1 MRLQPRCR
9 VTAAGLFLLKLSVK
23 ALRLCQLPRGGSL
36 HICKDSSSERSGCP
50 SHTTSPSSSLTLDAT
65 SPSRGGLGRR
75 FVFRLI
81 RLRLQNHHL
90 PQGKDFAPAVQ
101 TGAKRQTPKTRR
113 YAKGSPTRGAVAA
126 KPATE
131 RLDKGE
137 ACHRP
142 QTLRHRFGSAAPLY
156 NLSFALFLPHLLLH

>member
-1 MRLQPRCR
+1 MKKVFQKGS
-9 VTAAGLFLLKLSVK
+9 TLSVK

-36 HICKDSSSERSGCP
+36 HICKGSSSERSGCP

-90 PQGKDFAPAVQ
+90 PQGKDFAPAGQ

-113 YAKGSPTRGAVAA
+113 YAKGSPTRQQRRPPPVAETGRSCWGSGQQGMSGSEMTA
-126 KPATE
+126 GSRNPYGGIP
-131 RLDKGE
+131 KG
-137 ACHRP
+137 
-142 QTLRHRFGSAAPLY
+142 
-156 NLSFALFLPHLLLH
+156 

>member
-1 MRLQPRCR
+1 MKKVFQKGS
-9 VTAAGLFLLKLSVK
+9 TLSVK

-36 HICKDSSSERSGCP
+36 RICKGSSSERVSYP

>member
-1 MRLQPRCR
+1 MKKIFQRGS
-9 VTAAGLFLLKLSVK
+9 TLSVK
-23 ALRLCQLPRGGSL
+23 ALRLCQLPPRGEPTHLQGQQQRKVRL
-36 HICKDSSSERSGCP
+36 P

-156 NLSFALFLPHLLLH
+156 NLSFALFLPHLLLY

>member
-1 MRLQPRCR
+1 MKKVFQRGR
-9 VTAAGLFLLKLSVK
+9 TLSVK

-81 RLRLQNHHL
+81 RLLLQNHHL

>member
-1 MRLQPRCR
+1 MKK
-9 VTAAGLFLLKLSVK
+9 VFSILFFPDSVSAMYTLS
-23 ALRLCQLPRGGSL
+23 G
-36 HICKDSSSERSGCP
+36 KDSSRRAAALYNLSVIIAS
-50 SHTTSPSSSLTLDAT
+50 LDAT
-65 SPSRGGLGRR
+65 SPSRRGLGRR

-81 RLRLQNHHL
+81 RRRLQNHHL

-126 KPATE
+126 KPVTE

>member
-1 MRLQPRCR
+1 MTARCII
-9 VTAAGLFLLKLSVK
+9 TLPAPFCKPFLEICEKSFSKGLNPLSQSRK
-23 ALRLCQLPRGGSL
+23 G
-36 HICKDSSSERSGCP
+36 SSSERSGCP

-90 PQGKDFAPAVQ
+90 PQGKDFAPAGQ
-101 TGAKRQTPKTRR
+101 TGAKRQPPKTRR

-131 RLDKGE
+131 RFYAKAKPLL
-137 ACHRP
+137 RP
-142 QTLRHRFGSAAPLY
+142 AGRLQFC
-156 NLSFALFLPHLLLH
+156 NELL